1 MYNNPATPVFAAGVG
16 GGLTYAGFESLYLAM
31 GALALVAAVSAV
43 KRMAPVYRGK
53 AARARAAMLNES
65 A

>member
-16 GGLTYAGFESLYLAM
+16 GGLTYAGFDNLYLAM
-31 GALALVAAVSAV
+31 GAFAMVAAFSAV

-53 AARARAAMLNES
+53 AARARAAMLRETV
-65 A
+65 